1 MAEKLFGCVIFGSIA
16 AVLMVWTVRD
26 LRRGKTVIEPIRLVS
41 RSEHAVWFWLQ
52 IGLQGL
58 LAAAFLFGVV
68 RIALA

>member
-1 MAEKLFGCVIFGSIA
+1 MAEKLFGCLIFGSMA
-16 AVLMVWTVRD
+16 AVLMVWTARD
-26 LRRGKTVIEPIRLVS
+26 LRRGRTVIEPIRLVS

-58 LAAAFLFGVV
+58 LSAVFLFGAA